1 MLLHFILQSINAL
14 SLEPVD
20 ITKCISLK
28 ILCQASSLIFVGL
41 RFCDIF
47 LLWETAFQSIV
58 QLLLRLRINMPPNHK
73 MLMQNFC

>member
-28 ILCQASSLIFVGL
+28 ILCQASSLTFVGHYSIL
-41 RFCDIF
+41 Y
-47 LLWETAFQSIV
+47 LLTEKTHCWAKI
-58 QLLLRLRINMPPNHK
+58 L
-73 MLMQNFC
+73 